1 MRVSM
6 LRLLA
11 VEIAQTVIDHTQA
24 SQGTEPAT
32 NASRIQRLEPDQGL
46 NRFRKL
52 LKKFMILQIVL
63 GVGSC
68 H

>member
-1 MRVSM
+1 MHFIGSIQWFLGGCNQSATSGCRF

-32 NASRIQRLEPDQGL
+32 S
-46 NRFRKL
+46 
-52 LKKFMILQIVL
+52 
-63 GVGSC
+63 S
-68 H
+68 